1 MANAYNGPLE
11 KIDNYRWRIPK
22 SFISSMRVDG
32 IIYANDKLID
42 SVRND
47 SALGQV
53 ANVATLPG
61 IIRHSFAMPDI
72 HWGYGF
78 PIGGM
83 AATDIENGGVISPGG
98 VGYDINCGVRLLRT
112 DLFEKDIKPRLKELI
127 YGLYHNIPAG
137 IGATGNIRVSKKEEE
152 KILTQGSRWALSKG
166 FATDTDIE
174 NTEENGAMEGAS
186 PDAVSD
192 RAYERG
198 RKQSGTL
205 GSGNHFIE
213 IQAVDEIYDEH
224 AANVFGISK
233 GQVVIMIHSGS
244 RGFGYQIC
252 DDYAKKMVH
261 TLAKYNINVPD
272 KQLACVPFNSEEG
285 RLYFGAMK
293 CAANYA
299 WNNRQCLMHLVRE
312 TLENIFAQSSQE
324 LGLSLI
330 YDLAHNIAKLEKHL
344 IDGKEKT
351 LCVHRKGATRAFGP
365 GHGDIP
371 ERYRA
376 IGQPVIIPGD
386 MGRGSYLLLGT
397 QTAMDE
403 TFGTTC
409 HGAGRCLSRKAA
421 SHNYT
426 VAQVNRELEEKGIV
440 MMAAGKAT
448 ITEEAPGAYKNI
460 DDVVN
465 AVDGAGISKKI
476 CRFRPLGVLK
486 G

>member
-1 MANAYNGPLE
+1 MINAYNGPLE

-22 SFISSMRVDG
+22 SFMDSMRVDG
-32 IIYANDKLID
+32 LIYANDKLID
-42 SVRND
+42 SIRKD
-47 SALGQV
+47 SALQQV

-61 IIRHSFAMPDI
+61 IVKHSFAMPDI

-78 PIGGM
+78 SIGGL
-83 AATDIENGGVISPGG
+83 AATDIEKGGVISPGG
-98 VGYDINCGVRLLRT
+98 VGYDINCGVRLLKT
-112 DLFEKDIKPRLKELI
+112 DLFEKDIKLKLKELV
-127 YGLYHNIPAG
+127 YGLYYNVPAG
-137 IGATGNIRVSKKEEE
+137 IGSKGNIRISVKEEE
-152 KILTQGSRWALSKG
+152 KILIKGAAWALSKG
-166 FATDTDIE
+166 YATESDIE
-174 NTEENGAMEGAS
+174 HTEENGAMEGAN
-186 PDAVSD
+186 PDAVSE

-213 IQAVDEIYDEH
+213 IQVVDKIYDEK
-224 AANVFGISK
+224 AAGIFGLSK
-233 GQVVIMIHSGS
+233 DQVTVMVHSGS

-261 TLAKYNINVPD
+261 TLSKYNIKIPD
-272 KQLACVPFNSEEG
+272 RQLACVPLDSEEG
-285 RLYFGAMK
+285 KLYFGAMK

-299 WNNRQCLMHLVRE
+299 WNNRQCLMYLVRQTFE
-312 TLENIFAQSSQE
+312 KIFAKSSQA
-324 LGLSLI
+324 LGISLI
-330 YDLAHNIAKLEKHL
+330 YDLAHNIAKLEKHVV
-344 IDGKEKT
+344 DGREKI

-365 GHGDIP
+365 NHP
-371 ERYRA
+371 ELPQKYKD

-386 MGRGSYLLLGT
+386 MGTGSYLLLGT
-397 QTAMDE
+397 QAAMDE

-421 SHNYT
+421 SRNYT
-426 VAQVNRELEEKGIV
+426 AAQIKKELEKKGIV
-440 MMAAGKAT
+440 IMAAGKNT
-448 ITEEAPGAYKNI
+448 ITEEAPGAYKDI

-465 AVDGAGISKKI
+465 AVDGAGISRRV